1 MNDNTMYVWNVMMHE
16 AYEGAVCIFSC
27 AKQETAN
34 YLRDWCEAIEENR
47 CFNLSVKLYGLPNRH
62 VGKKVRYEIEESEV
76 IL

>member
-1 MNDNTMYVWNVMMHE
+1 MNYGTMYVWNVMEHE
-16 AYEGAVCIFSC
+16 PYEGGVCIFSC

-47 CFNLSVKLYGLPNRH
+47 CRKIMKEKGWNVFRFNQVIYD
-62 VGKKVRYEIEESEV
+62 IEEGEV